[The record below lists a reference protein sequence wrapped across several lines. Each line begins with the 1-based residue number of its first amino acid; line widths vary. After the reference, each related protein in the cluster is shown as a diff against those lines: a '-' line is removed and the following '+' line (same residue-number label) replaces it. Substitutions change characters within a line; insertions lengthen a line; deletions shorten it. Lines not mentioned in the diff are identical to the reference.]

1 MAPHEILLPFRD
13 GVRAQPDAVSQTAAR
28 ASDWL
33 AEHRDVL
40 GPGTTSAL
48 LLGIGASHAVL
59 AAPVAALRGA
69 GVLAVRSTGEDLA
82 AGTTL
87 PFDLAVAVSQ
97 SGRSPE
103 TVAALDV
110 VDPGHRLAVVNQPAS
125 PLAAAA
131 GRTWWLGGLV
141 DSGMSSVAVAA
152 TAVALGML
160 AERRVEGAPTPVWR
174 RLPELLDGVLED
186 RGTRTAV
193 EDFAAR
199 AATAGCIDVAG
210 RPRSVGAAEQGA
222 LLLREGPK
230 VASLGTGTRTYLHG
244 LTDAVGRT
252 AHVLVGGAREA
263 ALADQLAAYGVP
275 VLLVTD
281 EQARPGAGVH
291 VAQLPQLP
299 PLAAVV
305 TEVAVLQLLALALGE
320 TLGTDVDAGTLARV
334 DTKLPET
341 GGPRAEAD
349 R

>member
-13 GVRAQPDAVSQTAAR
+13 GVRAQPAAVAGTSAR
-28 ASDWL
+28 TRDWL
-33 AEHRDVL
+33 TEHPDVL
-40 GPGTTSAL
+40 DAATGSAL
-48 LLGIGASHAVL
+48 LVGIGASHAVL
-59 AAPVAALRGA
+59 AAPVTELRRA
-69 GVLAVRSTGEDLA
+69 GVLAVRSTGEDLP
-82 AGTTL
+82 AGTAL
-87 PFDLAVAVSQ
+87 PVDLALAVSQ

-103 TVAALDV
+103 TVEALGV
-110 VDPGHRLAVVNQPAS
+110 VDRDRRLAVVNQPGS
-125 PLAAAA
+125 PLEAAA
-131 GRTWWLGGLV
+131 GRTLGLGGQV

-160 AERRVEGAPTPVWR
+160 VERRVAGAVTPVWQ
-174 RLPELLDGVLED
+174 RLPELLDAVLD
-186 RGTRTAV
+186 DGRTRAAV
-193 EDFAAR
+193 ADFAAR
-199 AATAGCIDVAG
+199 AATAGCVDVAG
-210 RPRSVGAAEQGA
+210 RPASVGAAEQGA

-244 LTDAVGRT
+244 LTDAVGGT

-281 EQARPGAGVH
+281 EDARPGAGVH
-291 VAQLPQLP
+291 VAAVPSLP

-305 TEVAVLQLLALALGE
+305 TEVAVLQLLALDLADA
-320 TLGTDVDAGTLARV
+320 LGTDVDAGTLARV

-341 GGPRAEAD
+341 GQDAEAG